1 MTRSWNCGIINP
13 KELEGGQ
20 KLEMRDIV
28 KEDEY
33 AFKRIYE
40 QLEKMDFNNFICS
53 PLING
58 GCGLGKTT
66 ALVDDRIYELFARK
80 LGKERP
86 QILVIESRSTTRD
99 QLRQKNTNPNYHFFQ
114 FQMAANLDFNN
125 YDIIIIDEAHS
136 LFSDA
141 EFAPRATAPLAEWL
155 RKSLCFQIYITASDI
170 EFIEFAN
177 KYFFNKEFELTF
189 PNLDEAHVRYTAKE
203 MYLSISTE
211 RISTILKR
219 KTSHFFQERKKG
231 LFFILSAKNV
241 VELYNYYSSLGY
253 KCGFYVSQ
261 QNETQIVKREELNE
275 DDPDFFDE
283 YGSRAITIDVLDY
296 YKLLEK
302 QRIQLGRESL
312 REALLNGR
320 FPPDVDYL
328 FMTSTGQEGLSLFD
342 VHLDFIFI
350 EDTFPLTINQKIFR
364 YRGNVDE
371 VFLHLPQRR
380 IEQSLIH
387 TMKQVQEL
395 LNASQEYLEG
405 YYKGAGGEKRKG
417 LARAIW
423 YDEEEKKY
431 KVAENYIAFL
441 LTKSET
447 FRALRDNKDNEE
459 WLRAN
464 YGQYAD
470 RFYLVDA
477 KEDRRKDILT
487 DFFKD
492 KDGILLTAQMK
503 EEWAKELKELGLRSK
518 EGKARFTFTTV
529 KNYCEELN
537 VCSFIEAKA
546 NKKDCKLNPEIQY
559 RKNYLRV
566 KLTDS

>member
-1 MTRSWNCGIINP
+1 
-13 KELEGGQ
+13 
-20 KLEMRDIV
+20 MRDII
-28 KEDEY
+28 KEENY

-66 ALVDDRIYELFARK
+66 ALTDDRIYELFARK
-80 LGKERP
+80 LKKAEP

-114 FQMAANLDFNN
+114 FQAASNLNFNT

-211 RISTILKR
+211 KISTILKR
-219 KTSHFFQERKKG
+219 KTSHFFKENKKG

-261 QNETQIVKREELNE
+261 QNETQIVKREELND

-296 YKLLEK
+296 YKMLEK
-302 QRIQLGRESL
+302 QRIQMGHESL
-312 REALLNGR
+312 RESLLAGR
-320 FPPDVDYL
+320 FPEDVDYL

-342 VHLDFIFI
+342 IHLDFIFI

-441 LTKSET
+441 LTKSQT
-447 FRALRDNKDNEE
+447 FRALKENKENEE

-487 DFFKD
+487 EFFKD
-492 KDGILLTAQMK
+492 KDGVLLTARMK
-503 EEWAKELKELGLRSK
+503 EEWLKELKDLGLRNK
-518 EGKARFTFTTV
+518 DNETRFTFTAI
-529 KNYCEELN
+529 KKYCEELN
-537 VCSFIEAKA
+537 ICSFVETNA
-546 NKKDCKLNPEIQY
+546 NKKDCELNDEIQY
-559 RKNYLRV
+559 RKKYLRV
-566 KLTDS
+566 KLIKKQKIAPYSPGLRYIYLNP

>member
-1 MTRSWNCGIINP
+1 
-13 KELEGGQ
+13 
-20 KLEMRDIV
+20 MRDIV
-28 KEDEY
+28 KEENY

-66 ALVDDRIYELFARK
+66 ALTDDRVYELFARK
-80 LGKERP
+80 LKKAEP

-99 QLRQKNTNPNYHFFQ
+99 QLRKKNTNPNYHFFQ
-114 FQMAANLDFNN
+114 FQAASNLNFNT

-211 RISTILKR
+211 KISTILKR
-219 KTSHFFQERKKG
+219 KTSHFFEEKKKG

-241 VELYNYYSSLGY
+241 VELYNYYSALGY
-253 KCGFYVSQ
+253 RCGFYVSQ
-261 QNETQIVKREELNE
+261 QNETQIVKREELND

-296 YKLLEK
+296 YKMLEK
-302 QRIQLGRESL
+302 QRIQMGHESL
-312 REALLNGR
+312 RESLLAGR
-320 FPPDVDYL
+320 FPEDVDYL

-342 VHLDFIFI
+342 IHLDFIFI

-395 LNASQEYLEG
+395 MNASQEFLEG

-441 LTKSET
+441 LTKSQT
-447 FRALRDNKDNEE
+447 FRALKENKENEE

-487 DFFKD
+487 EFFKD
-492 KDGILLTAQMK
+492 KDGVLLTAQLK
-503 EEWAKELKELGLRSK
+503 EEWTSELKELGLSNK
-518 EGKARFTFTTV
+518 KGEKNFTFDYI
-529 KNYCEELN
+529 KKLCKELN
-537 VCSFIEAKA
+537 ICEFKRKVAG
-546 NKKDCKLNPEIQY
+546 KKDCKNNSALIYKKEYLQIKLL
-559 RKNYLRV
+559 KNMD
-566 KLTDS
+566 DSRGLGI

>member
-1 MTRSWNCGIINP
+1 
-13 KELEGGQ
+13 
-20 KLEMRDIV
+20 MRDIV

-66 ALVDDRIYELFARK
+66 ALTDDRVYELFARK
-80 LGKERP
+80 LKKAEP

-114 FQMAANLDFNN
+114 FQAASNLNFNT

-211 RISTILKR
+211 KISTILKR
-219 KTSHFFQERKKG
+219 KTSHFFEENKKG

-261 QNETQIVKREELNE
+261 QNETQIVKREELND

-296 YKLLEK
+296 YKMLEK
-302 QRIQLGRESL
+302 QRIQMGHESL
-312 REALLNGR
+312 RESLLAGR
-320 FPPDVDYL
+320 FPEDVDYL

-342 VHLDFIFI
+342 IHLDFIFI

-395 LNASQEYLEG
+395 LNASQEFLEG

-441 LTKSET
+441 LTKSQT
-447 FRALRDNKDNEE
+447 FRALKENKENEE

-470 RFYLVDA
+470 RFYLVDS

-487 DFFKD
+487 EFFKD
-492 KDGILLTAQMK
+492 KDGVLLTARMK
-503 EEWAKELKELGLRSK
+503 EEWVEELKELGLKSK
-518 EGKARFTFTTV
+518 EGKTRFTFTTV

-537 VCSFIEAKA
+537 ICSFVEAKA

-566 KLTDS
+566 KLTDLQ

>member
-1 MTRSWNCGIINP
+1 
-13 KELEGGQ
+13 
-20 KLEMRDIV
+20 MRDIV
-28 KEDEY
+28 KEDDY

-40 QLEKMDFNNFICS
+40 QLEKLDFNNFICS

-66 ALVDDRIYELFARK
+66 ALTDDRVYELFARK
-80 LGKERP
+80 LKKAEP

-99 QLRQKNTNPNYHFFQ
+99 QLRKKNTNPNYHFFQ
-114 FQMAANLDFNN
+114 FQAASNLNFNT

-211 RISTILKR
+211 KISTILKR
-219 KTSHFFQERKKG
+219 KTSHFFEEKKKG

-241 VELYNYYSSLGY
+241 VELYNYYSALGY

-261 QNETQIVKREELNE
+261 QNETQIVKREELND

-296 YKLLEK
+296 YKMLER
-302 QRIQLGRESL
+302 QRIQMGRETLRESL
-312 REALLNGR
+312 LAGR
-320 FPPDVDYL
+320 FPEDVDYL

-342 VHLDFIFI
+342 IHLDFIFI

-395 LNASQEYLEG
+395 MNASQEFLEG

-441 LTKSET
+441 LTKSQT
-447 FRALRDNKDNEE
+447 FRALKENKENEE

-487 DFFKD
+487 EFFKD
-492 KDGILLTAQMK
+492 KDGVLLTAQMK
-503 EEWAKELKELGLRSK
+503 EEWLKELKDLGLRNK
-518 EGKARFTFTTV
+518 DNETRFTFTTI
-529 KNYCEELN
+529 KKYCEELN
-537 VCSFIEAKA
+537 ICSFTEANA
-546 NKKDCKLNPEIQY
+546 NKKDCELNAEIQY
-559 RKNYLRV
+559 RKKYLRV
-566 KLTDS
+566 KLIKKQKIAPHSPGLRYIYLNP

>member
-1 MTRSWNCGIINP
+1 
-13 KELEGGQ
+13 
-20 KLEMRDIV
+20 MRDIV
-28 KEDEY
+28 KEDDY

-66 ALVDDRIYELFARK
+66 ALTDDRVYELFARK
-80 LGKERP
+80 LKKAEP

-99 QLRQKNTNPNYHFFQ
+99 QLRKKNTNPNYHFFQ
-114 FQMAANLDFNN
+114 FQAASNLSFNT

-211 RISTILKR
+211 KISTILKR
-219 KTSHFFQERKKG
+219 KTSHFFEEKEKG

-253 KCGFYVSQ
+253 RCGFYVSQ
-261 QNETQIVKREELNE
+261 QNETQIVKREELND

-296 YKLLEK
+296 YKMLER
-302 QRIQLGRESL
+302 QRMQMGRETLRESL
-312 REALLNGR
+312 LAGR
-320 FPPDVDYL
+320 FPEDVDYL

-342 VHLDFIFI
+342 IHLDFIFI

-447 FRALRDNKDNEE
+447 FRALKENKENEE

-487 DFFKD
+487 EFFKD
-492 KDGILLTAQMK
+492 KDGVLLTAQLK
-503 EEWAKELKELGLRSK
+503 EEWTSELKELGLSNK
-518 EGKARFTFTTV
+518 KGEKNFTFDYI
-529 KNYCEELN
+529 KKLCKELDICEFKRK
-537 VCSFIEAKA
+537 VAG
-546 NKKDCKLNPEIQY
+546 KKDCRNDSMLIYNCD
-559 RKNYLRV
+559 YLQIILL
-566 KLTDS
+566 KKYG

>member
-1 MTRSWNCGIINP
+1 
-13 KELEGGQ
+13 
-20 KLEMRDIV
+20 MRDII
-28 KEDEY
+28 KEENY

-66 ALVDDRIYELFARK
+66 ALTDDRIYELFARK
-80 LGKERP
+80 LKKAEP

-114 FQMAANLDFNN
+114 FQAASNLNFNT

-211 RISTILKR
+211 KISTILKR
-219 KTSHFFQERKKG
+219 KTSHFFKENKKG

-261 QNETQIVKREELNE
+261 QNETQIVKREELND

-296 YKLLEK
+296 YKMLEK
-302 QRIQLGRESL
+302 QRIQMGHESL
-312 REALLNGR
+312 RESLLAGR
-320 FPPDVDYL
+320 FPEDVDYL

-342 VHLDFIFI
+342 IHLDFIFI

-441 LTKSET
+441 LTKSQT
-447 FRALRDNKDNEE
+447 FRALKENKENEE

-477 KEDRRKDILT
+477 KDDRRKDILT
-487 DFFKD
+487 EFFKD
-492 KDGILLTAQMK
+492 KDGVLLTAQMK
-503 EEWAKELKELGLRSK
+503 EEWLKELKDLGLRNK
-518 EGKARFTFTTV
+518 DNETRFTFTAI
-529 KNYCEELN
+529 KKYCEELN
-537 VCSFIEAKA
+537 ICSFVETNA
-546 NKKDCKLNPEIQY
+546 NKKDCELNDEIQY
-559 RKNYLRV
+559 RKKYLRV
-566 KLTDS
+566 KLIKKQKIAPYSPGLRYIYLNP

>member
-1 MTRSWNCGIINP
+1 
-13 KELEGGQ
+13 
-20 KLEMRDIV
+20 MRDII
-28 KEDEY
+28 KEENY

-66 ALVDDRIYELFARK
+66 ALTDDRVYELFARK
-80 LGKERP
+80 LKKAEP

-114 FQMAANLDFNN
+114 FQAASNLNFNT

-189 PNLDEAHVRYTAKE
+189 PNLNEAHVRYTAKE

-211 RISTILKR
+211 KISTILKR
-219 KTSHFFQERKKG
+219 KTSHFFEENKKG

-261 QNETQIVKREELNE
+261 QNETQIVKREELND

-296 YKLLEK
+296 YKMLEK
-302 QRIQLGRESL
+302 QRIQMGHESL
-312 REALLNGR
+312 RESLLAGR
-320 FPPDVDYL
+320 FPEDVDYL

-342 VHLDFIFI
+342 IHLDFIFI

-441 LTKSET
+441 LTKSQT
-447 FRALRDNKDNEE
+447 FRALKENKENEE
-459 WLRAN
+459 WLRTN

-487 DFFKD
+487 EFFKD
-492 KDGILLTAQMK
+492 KDGVLLTAQMK
-503 EEWAKELKELGLRSK
+503 EEWLKELKDLGLRNK
-518 EGKARFTFTTV
+518 DNETRFTFTAI
-529 KNYCEELN
+529 KKYCEELN
-537 VCSFIEAKA
+537 ICSFIETNA
-546 NKKDCKLNPEIQY
+546 NKKDCELNDEIQY
-559 RKNYLRV
+559 RKKYLRV
-566 KLTDS
+566 KLIKK

>member
-1 MTRSWNCGIINP
+1 M
-13 KELEGGQ
+13 ELEGGQ

-80 LGKERP
+80 LGKEKP

-459 WLRAN
+459 WLHAN

-487 DFFKD
+487 DFFKN
-492 KDGILLTAQMK
+492 KDGVLLTEQLK
-503 EEWAKELKELGLRSK
+503 QEWLEELKELGLADRADRKSY
-518 EGKARFTFTTV
+518 TFDFII
-529 KNYCEELN
+529 KYCRENDICE
-537 VCSFIEAKA
+537 FKRAKA
-546 NKKDCKLNPEIQY
+546 NKKDCMKDSNLVY
-559 RKNYLRV
+559 RKEYLKI
-566 KLTDS
+566 KLL

>member
-1 MTRSWNCGIINP
+1 
-13 KELEGGQ
+13 
-20 KLEMRDIV
+20 MRDIV
-28 KEDEY
+28 KEKNY

-66 ALVDDRIYELFARK
+66 ALTDDRVYELFARK
-80 LGKERP
+80 LKKAEP

-99 QLRQKNTNPNYHFFQ
+99 QLRKKNTNPNYHFFQ
-114 FQMAANLDFNN
+114 FQAASNLSFNT

-211 RISTILKR
+211 KISTILKR
-219 KTSHFFQERKKG
+219 KTSHFFEENKKG

-253 KCGFYVSQ
+253 RCGFYVSQ
-261 QNETQIVKREELNE
+261 QNETQIVKREELND

-296 YKLLEK
+296 YKMLER
-302 QRIQLGRESL
+302 QRIQMGRETL
-312 REALLNGR
+312 RDALLSGH
-320 FPPDVDYL
+320 FPEDVDYL

-342 VHLDFIFI
+342 IHLDFIFI

-431 KVAENYIAFL
+431 KVA
-441 LTKSET
+441 
-447 FRALRDNKDNEE
+447 
-459 WLRAN
+459 
-464 YGQYAD
+464 
-470 RFYLVDA
+470 
-477 KEDRRKDILT
+477 
-487 DFFKD
+487 
-492 KDGILLTAQMK
+492 
-503 EEWAKELKELGLRSK
+503 
-518 EGKARFTFTTV
+518 
-529 KNYCEELN
+529 
-537 VCSFIEAKA
+537 
-546 NKKDCKLNPEIQY
+546 
-559 RKNYLRV
+559 
-566 KLTDS
+566 

>member
-1 MTRSWNCGIINP
+1 
-13 KELEGGQ
+13 
-20 KLEMRDIV
+20 MRDVI
-28 KEDEY
+28 KEENY

-66 ALVDDRIYELFARK
+66 ALTDDRVYELFARK
-80 LGKERP
+80 LKKAEP

-99 QLRQKNTNPNYHFFQ
+99 QLRKKNTNPNYHFFQ
-114 FQMAANLDFNN
+114 FQAASNLNFNT

-211 RISTILKR
+211 KISTILKR
-219 KTSHFFQERKKG
+219 KTSHFFGENKKG

-241 VELYNYYSSLGY
+241 VELYNYYSALGY
-253 KCGFYVSQ
+253 RCGFYVSQ
-261 QNETQIVKREELNE
+261 QNETQIVKREELND

-296 YKLLEK
+296 YKMLEK
-302 QRIQLGRESL
+302 QRIQMGHESL
-312 REALLNGR
+312 RESLLAGR
-320 FPPDVDYL
+320 FPEDVDYL

-342 VHLDFIFI
+342 IHLDFIFI

-395 LNASQEYLEG
+395 MNASQEFLEG

-441 LTKSET
+441 LTKSQT
-447 FRALRDNKDNEE
+447 FRALKENKENEE

-487 DFFKD
+487 EFFKD
-492 KDGILLTAQMK
+492 KDGVLLTVQLK
-503 EEWAKELKELGLRSK
+503 EEWTNKLKELGLSNK
-518 EGKARFTFTTV
+518 KGEKNFTFDYI
-529 KNYCEELN
+529 KKLCKELN
-537 VCSFIEAKA
+537 ICEFKRKVAG
-546 NKKDCKLNPEIQY
+546 KKDCKNNSTLIYKKEYLQIKLL
-559 RKNYLRV
+559 KNM
-566 KLTDS
+566 DESGG

>member
-1 MTRSWNCGIINP
+1 
-13 KELEGGQ
+13 
-20 KLEMRDIV
+20 MRGIV
-28 KEDEY
+28 KEDN
-33 AFKRIYE
+33 FVFTKIYN
-40 QLEKMDFNNFICS
+40 QLEQMDFDDFICS
-53 PLING
+53 PLVNG

-66 ALVDDRIYELFARK
+66 ALVDDRMYELFARK
-80 LGKERP
+80 LGKAEP

-99 QLRQKNTNPNYHFFQ
+99 QLRLKNANPNYHFYQ
-114 FQMAANLDFNN
+114 FQMATNLNFNN

-155 RKSLCFQIYITASDI
+155 RKSLCFQIYITASDE

-177 KYFFNKEFELTF
+177 RYFFDKEFELTF
-189 PNLDEAHVRYTAKE
+189 PNLEEVHVKYTAKE

-211 RISTILKR
+211 QISTVLKR
-219 KTSHFFQERKKG
+219 KTAHFFQEKKKG

-253 KCGFYVSQ
+253 RCGFYVSQ
-261 QNETQIVKREELNE
+261 QNETQIVKREDITEE
-275 DDPDFFDE
+275 DPDFFDE
-283 YGSRAITIDVLDY
+283 YGSRAVTIDVLDY

-302 QRIQLGRESL
+302 QRIQLGHESL
-312 REALLNGR
+312 REALLKGR
-320 FPPDVDYL
+320 FPQDVDYL
-328 FMTSTGQEGLSLFD
+328 FMTSTGQEGLSLFN

-380 IEQSLIH
+380 IEQSLIYSL
-387 TMKQVQEL
+387 KKVEEL
-395 LNASQEYLEG
+395 MNASQEYLEG
-405 YYKGAGGEKRKG
+405 YYKGAGAEKRKG
-417 LARAIW
+417 IARAIW

-441 LTKSET
+441 LTKSKT
-447 FRALRDNKDNEE
+447 FRELRENKDNEE
-459 WLRAN
+459 WLRDH

-470 RFYLVDA
+470 RFYLVNS
-477 KEDRRKDILT
+477 KEDKRTDILT

-492 KDGILLTAQMK
+492 KDGILLTNQLK
-503 EEWAKELKELGLRSK
+503 EKWLNELKELGLSD
-518 EGKARFTFTTV
+518 KADRKSYTFDFV
-529 KNYCEELN
+529 IKYCRENSICEFQKA
-537 VCSFIEAKA
+537 SA
-546 NKKDCKLNPEIQY
+546 NKKDCELNNEIEY
-559 RKNYLRV
+559 RKKYLRI
-566 KLTDS
+566 KLIKK

>member
-1 MTRSWNCGIINP
+1 
-13 KELEGGQ
+13 
-20 KLEMRDIV
+20 MRDII
-28 KEDEY
+28 KEESY

-66 ALVDDRIYELFARK
+66 ALTDDRIYELFARK
-80 LGKERP
+80 LKKAEP

-114 FQMAANLDFNN
+114 FQAASNLSFNT

-211 RISTILKR
+211 KISTILKR
-219 KTSHFFQERKKG
+219 KTPHFFEEKKKG

-241 VELYNYYSSLGY
+241 VELYNYYSALGY

-261 QNETQIVKREELNE
+261 QNETQIVKREELND

-296 YKLLEK
+296 YKMLER
-302 QRIQLGRESL
+302 QRMQMGRETL
-312 REALLNGR
+312 RDALLGGH
-320 FPPDVDYL
+320 FPEDVDYL

-342 VHLDFIFI
+342 IHLDFIFI

-395 LNASQEYLEG
+395 MNASQEYLEG

-441 LTKSET
+441 LTKSQT
-447 FRALRDNKDNEE
+447 FRALKENKENEE

-487 DFFKD
+487 EFFKD
-492 KDGILLTAQMK
+492 KDGVLLTERLK
-503 EEWAKELKELGLRSK
+503 EEWLEELKELGLSD
-518 EGKARFTFTTV
+518 KADRKGYTFDFII
-529 KNYCEELN
+529 KYCRENNICEFRKTN
-537 VCSFIEAKA
+537 A
-546 NKKDCKLNPEIQY
+546 NKKDCQANQEIEY
-559 RKNYLRV
+559 RKKYLRV
-566 KLTDS
+566 KMPPRE

>member
-1 MTRSWNCGIINP
+1 
-13 KELEGGQ
+13 
-20 KLEMRDIV
+20 MRDIV
-28 KEDEY
+28 KEDDY

-40 QLEKMDFNNFICS
+40 QLEKLDFNNFICS

-66 ALVDDRIYELFARK
+66 ALTDDRVYELFARK
-80 LGKERP
+80 LKKAEP

-99 QLRQKNTNPNYHFFQ
+99 QLRKKNTNPNYHFFQ
-114 FQMAANLDFNN
+114 FQAASNLNFNT

-211 RISTILKR
+211 KISTILKR
-219 KTSHFFQERKKG
+219 KTSHFFEEKKKG

-241 VELYNYYSSLGY
+241 VELYNYYSTLGY
-253 KCGFYVSQ
+253 RCGFYVSQ
-261 QNETQIVKREELNE
+261 QNETQIVKREELND

-296 YKLLEK
+296 YKMLEK
-302 QRIQLGRESL
+302 QRIQMGHESL
-312 REALLNGR
+312 RESLLAGR
-320 FPPDVDYL
+320 FPEDVDYL

-342 VHLDFIFI
+342 IHLDFIFI

-395 LNASQEYLEG
+395 MNASQEFLEG

-423 YDEEEKKY
+423 FDEEEKKY

-441 LTKSET
+441 LTKSQT
-447 FRALRDNKDNEE
+447 FRALKENKENEE

-487 DFFKD
+487 EFFKD
-492 KDGILLTAQMK
+492 KDGVLLTAQMK
-503 EEWAKELKELGLRSK
+503 EEWLKELKELGLRNK
-518 EGKARFTFTTV
+518 DNETRFTFTTI
-529 KNYCEELN
+529 KKYCEELN
-537 VCSFIEAKA
+537 ICSFTEANA
-546 NKKDCKLNPEIQY
+546 NKKDCELNAEIQY
-559 RKNYLRV
+559 RKKYLRV
-566 KLTDS
+566 KLIKK

>member
-1 MTRSWNCGIINP
+1 
-13 KELEGGQ
+13 
-20 KLEMRDIV
+20 MRDIV

-114 FQMAANLDFNN
+114 FQMATNLDFNN

-219 KTSHFFQERKKG
+219 KTSHFFQENKKG

-342 VHLDFIFI
+342 IHLDFIFI

-431 KVAENYIAFL
+431 KVAENYIVFL

-492 KDGILLTAQMK
+492 KDGVLLTEQLK
-503 EEWAKELKELGLRSK
+503 QEWLEELKELGLSNK
-518 EGKARFTFTTV
+518 KGEKNFTFDFI
-529 KNYCEELN
+529 KKSCEELEI
-537 VCSFIEAKA
+537 CEFKRTKA
-546 NKKDCKLNPEIQY
+546 NKKDCDKNNDLTY
-559 RKNYLRV
+559 RKTYLKV
-566 KLTDS
+566 VLSKIGANQGG

>member
-1 MTRSWNCGIINP
+1 
-13 KELEGGQ
+13 
-20 KLEMRDIV
+20 MRDII
-28 KEDEY
+28 KEDDY

-66 ALVDDRIYELFARK
+66 ALTDDRVYELFARK
-80 LGKERP
+80 LKKAEP

-114 FQMAANLDFNN
+114 FQAASNLSFNT

-155 RKSLCFQIYITASDI
+155 RKSLCFQIYLTASDI

-189 PNLDEAHVRYTAKE
+189 PNLNEAHVRYTAKE

-211 RISTILKR
+211 KISTILKR
-219 KTSHFFQERKKG
+219 KTSHFFEENKKG

-261 QNETQIVKREELNE
+261 QNETQIVKKEDLND

-296 YKLLEK
+296 YKMLEK
-302 QRIQLGRESL
+302 QRIQMGHESL
-312 REALLNGR
+312 RESLLAGR
-320 FPPDVDYL
+320 FPEDVDYL

-342 VHLDFIFI
+342 IHLDFIFI

-441 LTKSET
+441 LTKSQT
-447 FRALRDNKDNEE
+447 FRALKENKENEE

-487 DFFKD
+487 EFFKD
-492 KDGILLTAQMK
+492 KDGVLLTARMK
-503 EEWAKELKELGLRSK
+503 EEWLKELKDLGLRNK
-518 EGKARFTFTTV
+518 DNETRFTFTAI
-529 KNYCEELN
+529 KKYCEELN
-537 VCSFIEAKA
+537 ICSFTEANA
-546 NKKDCKLNPEIQY
+546 NKKDCELNAEVQY
-559 RKNYLRV
+559 RKKYLRV
-566 KLTDS
+566 KLIKK

>member
-1 MTRSWNCGIINP
+1 
-13 KELEGGQ
+13 
-20 KLEMRDIV
+20 MRDVI
-28 KEDEY
+28 KEENY

-66 ALVDDRIYELFARK
+66 ALTDDRVYELFARK
-80 LGKERP
+80 LKKTEP

-99 QLRQKNTNPNYHFFQ
+99 QLRKKNTNPNYHFFQ
-114 FQMAANLDFNN
+114 FQAASNLNFNT

-211 RISTILKR
+211 KISTILKR
-219 KTSHFFQERKKG
+219 KTSHFFEKKKKG

-241 VELYNYYSSLGY
+241 VELYNYYSALGY

-261 QNETQIVKREELNE
+261 QNETQIVKREELND

-296 YKLLEK
+296 YKMLEK
-302 QRIQLGRESL
+302 QRIQMGHESL
-312 REALLNGR
+312 RESLLAGR
-320 FPPDVDYL
+320 FPEDVDYL

-342 VHLDFIFI
+342 IHLDFIFI

-395 LNASQEYLEG
+395 MNASQEFLEG

-423 YDEEEKKY
+423 FDEEEKKY

-441 LTKSET
+441 LTKSQT
-447 FRALRDNKDNEE
+447 FRALKENKENEE

-487 DFFKD
+487 EFFKD
-492 KDGILLTAQMK
+492 KDGVLLTAQMK
-503 EEWAKELKELGLRSK
+503 EEWLKELKDLGLRNK
-518 EGKARFTFTTV
+518 DNETRFTFTTI
-529 KNYCEELN
+529 KKYCEELN
-537 VCSFIEAKA
+537 ICSFTEANA
-546 NKKDCKLNPEIQY
+546 NKKDCELNAEIQY
-559 RKNYLRV
+559 RKKYLRV
-566 KLTDS
+566 KLIKKQKIAPHSPGLRYIYLNP

>member
-1 MTRSWNCGIINP
+1 
-13 KELEGGQ
+13 
-20 KLEMRDIV
+20 MRDVI
-28 KEDEY
+28 KEENY

-66 ALVDDRIYELFARK
+66 ALTDDRVYELFARK
-80 LGKERP
+80 LKKTEP

-99 QLRQKNTNPNYHFFQ
+99 QLRKKNTNPNYHFFQ
-114 FQMAANLDFNN
+114 FQAASNLNFNT

-211 RISTILKR
+211 KISTILKR
-219 KTSHFFQERKKG
+219 KTSHFFEKKKKG

-253 KCGFYVSQ
+253 RCGFYVSQ
-261 QNETQIVKREELNE
+261 QNETQIVKREELND

-296 YKLLEK
+296 YKMLEK
-302 QRIQLGRESL
+302 QRIQMGHESL
-312 REALLNGR
+312 RESLLAGR
-320 FPPDVDYL
+320 FPEDVDYL

-342 VHLDFIFI
+342 IHLDFIFI

-395 LNASQEYLEG
+395 MNASQEFLEG

-423 YDEEEKKY
+423 FDEEEKKY

-441 LTKSET
+441 LTKSQT
-447 FRALRDNKDNEE
+447 FRALKENKENEE

-487 DFFKD
+487 EFFKD
-492 KDGILLTAQMK
+492 KDGVLLTAQMK
-503 EEWAKELKELGLRSK
+503 EEWLKELKDLGLRNK
-518 EGKARFTFTTV
+518 DNETRFTFTTI
-529 KNYCEELN
+529 KKYCEELN
-537 VCSFIEAKA
+537 ICSFTEANA
-546 NKKDCKLNPEIQY
+546 NKKDCELNAEIQY
-559 RKNYLRV
+559 RKKYLRV
-566 KLTDS
+566 KLIKK

>member
-1 MTRSWNCGIINP
+1 
-13 KELEGGQ
+13 
-20 KLEMRDIV
+20 MRDIV
-28 KEDEY
+28 KEDDY

-66 ALVDDRIYELFARK
+66 ALTDDRIYELFARK
-80 LGKERP
+80 LKKAEP

-114 FQMAANLDFNN
+114 FQAASNLNFNT

-211 RISTILKR
+211 KISTILKR
-219 KTSHFFQERKKG
+219 KTSHFFEEKKKG

-253 KCGFYVSQ
+253 RCGFYVSQ
-261 QNETQIVKREELNE
+261 QNETQIVKREELND

-296 YKLLEK
+296 YKMLEK
-302 QRIQLGRESL
+302 QRIQMGHESL
-312 REALLNGR
+312 RESLLAGR
-320 FPPDVDYL
+320 FPEDVDYL

-342 VHLDFIFI
+342 IHLDFIFI

-395 LNASQEYLEG
+395 MNASQEFLEG

-441 LTKSET
+441 LTKSQT
-447 FRALRDNKDNEE
+447 FRALKENKENEE

-487 DFFKD
+487 EFFKD
-492 KDGILLTAQMK
+492 KDGVLLTDSLKK
-503 EEWAKELKELGLRSK
+503 EWLDELKELGLRDRS
-518 EGKARFTFTTV
+518 GKKDYSFDFIIKSCR
-529 KNYCEELN
+529 ELN
-537 VCSFIEAKA
+537 ICDFKKTKA
-546 NKKDCKLNPEIQY
+546 NKKDCNLNSEIQY
-559 RKNYLRV
+559 RKNYL
-566 KLTDS
+566 KIIF

>member
-1 MTRSWNCGIINP
+1 
-13 KELEGGQ
+13 
-20 KLEMRDIV
+20 MRDII
-28 KEDEY
+28 KEENY

-66 ALVDDRIYELFARK
+66 ALTDDRIYELFARK
-80 LGKERP
+80 LKKAEP

-114 FQMAANLDFNN
+114 FQAASNLNFNT

-189 PNLDEAHVRYTAKE
+189 PNLNEAHVRYTAKE

-211 RISTILKR
+211 KISTILKR
-219 KTSHFFQERKKG
+219 KTSHFFKENKKG

-261 QNETQIVKREELNE
+261 QNETQIVKREELND

-296 YKLLEK
+296 YKMLEK
-302 QRIQLGRESL
+302 QRIQMGHESL
-312 REALLNGR
+312 RESLLAGR
-320 FPPDVDYL
+320 FPEDVDYL

-342 VHLDFIFI
+342 IHLDFIFI

-441 LTKSET
+441 LTKSQT
-447 FRALRDNKDNEE
+447 FRALKENKENEE

-477 KEDRRKDILT
+477 KDDRRKDILT
-487 DFFKD
+487 EFFKD

-503 EEWAKELKELGLRSK
+503 EEWLKELKDLGLRNK
-518 EGKARFTFTTV
+518 DNETRFTFTAI
-529 KNYCEELN
+529 KKYCEELN
-537 VCSFIEAKA
+537 ICSFVETNA
-546 NKKDCKLNPEIQY
+546 NKKDCELNDEIQY
-559 RKNYLRV
+559 RKKYLRV
-566 KLTDS
+566 KLIKK

>member
-1 MTRSWNCGIINP
+1 
-13 KELEGGQ
+13 
-20 KLEMRDIV
+20 MRDIV

-66 ALVDDRIYELFARK
+66 ALTDDRIYELFARK
-80 LGKERP
+80 LKKAEP

-114 FQMAANLDFNN
+114 FQAASNLSFNT

-189 PNLDEAHVRYTAKE
+189 PNLNEAHVRYTAKE

-219 KTSHFFQERKKG
+219 KTSHFFEENKKG

-261 QNETQIVKREELNE
+261 QNETQIVKREELND

-296 YKLLEK
+296 YKMLER
-302 QRIQLGRESL
+302 QRIQMGRETLRESL
-312 REALLNGR
+312 LAGR
-320 FPPDVDYL
+320 FPEDVDYL

-342 VHLDFIFI
+342 IHLDFIFI

-441 LTKSET
+441 LTKSQT
-447 FRALRDNKDNEE
+447 FRALKENKENEE

-487 DFFKD
+487 EFFRD
-492 KDGILLTAQMK
+492 KDGVLLTARMK
-503 EEWAKELKELGLRSK
+503 EEWLKELKDLGLRNK
-518 EGKARFTFTTV
+518 DNETRFTFTAI
-529 KNYCEELN
+529 KKYCEELN
-537 VCSFIEAKA
+537 ICSFVEANA
-546 NKKDCKLNPEIQY
+546 NKKDCELNAEIQY
-559 RKNYLRV
+559 RKKYLRV
-566 KLTDS
+566 KLIKK

>member
-1 MTRSWNCGIINP
+1 
-13 KELEGGQ
+13 
-20 KLEMRDIV
+20 MRDIV
-28 KEDEY
+28 KEDDY

-40 QLEKMDFNNFICS
+40 QLEKLDFNNFICS

-66 ALVDDRIYELFARK
+66 ALTDDRVYELFARK
-80 LGKERP
+80 LKKAEP

-99 QLRQKNTNPNYHFFQ
+99 QLRKKNTNPNYHFFQ
-114 FQMAANLDFNN
+114 FQAASNLNFNT

-211 RISTILKR
+211 KISTILKR
-219 KTSHFFQERKKG
+219 KTSHFFEEKKKG

-253 KCGFYVSQ
+253 RCGFYVSQ
-261 QNETQIVKREELNE
+261 QNETQIVKREELND

-296 YKLLEK
+296 YKMLEK
-302 QRIQLGRESL
+302 QRIQMGHESL
-312 REALLNGR
+312 RESLLAGR
-320 FPPDVDYL
+320 FPEDVDYL

-342 VHLDFIFI
+342 IHLDFIFI

-395 LNASQEYLEG
+395 MNASQEFLEG

-423 YDEEEKKY
+423 FDEEEKKY

-441 LTKSET
+441 LTKSQT
-447 FRALRDNKDNEE
+447 FRALKENKENEE

-487 DFFKD
+487 EFFKD
-492 KDGILLTAQMK
+492 KDGVLLTAQMK
-503 EEWAKELKELGLRSK
+503 EEWLKELKELGLRNK
-518 EGKARFTFTTV
+518 DNETRFTFTTI
-529 KNYCEELN
+529 KKYCEELN
-537 VCSFIEAKA
+537 ICSFTEANA
-546 NKKDCKLNPEIQY
+546 NKKDCELNAEIQY
-559 RKNYLRV
+559 RKKYLRV
-566 KLTDS
+566 KLVKK

>member
-1 MTRSWNCGIINP
+1 
-13 KELEGGQ
+13 
-20 KLEMRDIV
+20 MRDII
-28 KEDEY
+28 KEENY

-66 ALVDDRIYELFARK
+66 ALTDDRVYELFARK
-80 LGKERP
+80 LKKAEP

-114 FQMAANLDFNN
+114 FQAASNLNFNT

-189 PNLDEAHVRYTAKE
+189 PNLNEAHVRYTAKE

-211 RISTILKR
+211 KISTILKR
-219 KTSHFFQERKKG
+219 KTSHFFEENKKG

-261 QNETQIVKREELNE
+261 QNETQIVKREELND

-296 YKLLEK
+296 YKMLEK
-302 QRIQLGRESL
+302 QRIQMGHESL
-312 REALLNGR
+312 RESLLAGR
-320 FPPDVDYL
+320 FPEDVDYL

-342 VHLDFIFI
+342 IHLDFIFI

-441 LTKSET
+441 LTKSQT
-447 FRALRDNKDNEE
+447 FRALKENKENEE
-459 WLRAN
+459 WLRTN

-487 DFFKD
+487 EFFKD
-492 KDGILLTAQMK
+492 KDGVLLTAQMK
-503 EEWAKELKELGLRSK
+503 EEWLKELKDLGLRNK
-518 EGKARFTFTTV
+518 DNETRFTFTAI
-529 KNYCEELN
+529 KKYCEELN
-537 VCSFIEAKA
+537 ICSFIETNA
-546 NKKDCKLNPEIQY
+546 NKKDCELNDEIQY
-559 RKNYLRV
+559 RKKYLRV
-566 KLTDS
+566 KLIKKQKIAPYSPGLRYIYLNP

>member
-1 MTRSWNCGIINP
+1 
-13 KELEGGQ
+13 
-20 KLEMRDIV
+20 MRDIV
-28 KEDEY
+28 KEENY

-66 ALVDDRIYELFARK
+66 ALTDDRVYELFASK
-80 LGKERP
+80 LKKAEP
-86 QILVIESRSTTRD
+86 QVLVIESRSTTRD

-114 FQMAANLDFNN
+114 FQAASNLSFNT

-211 RISTILKR
+211 KISTILKR
-219 KTSHFFQERKKG
+219 KTSHFFEEKKKG

-261 QNETQIVKREELNE
+261 QNETQIVKREELND

-296 YKLLEK
+296 YKMLEK
-302 QRIQLGRESL
+302 QRIQMGHETLRESL
-312 REALLNGR
+312 LAGR
-320 FPPDVDYL
+320 FPEDVDYL

-342 VHLDFIFI
+342 IHLDFIFI

-395 LNASQEYLEG
+395 MNASQEYLEG

-441 LTKSET
+441 LTKSQT
-447 FRALRDNKDNEE
+447 FRALKENKENEE

-487 DFFKD
+487 EFFKD
-492 KDGILLTAQMK
+492 KDGVLLTERLK
-503 EEWAKELKELGLRSK
+503 EEWLAELKEMGLSD
-518 EGKARFTFTTV
+518 KADRKGYTFDFII
-529 KNYCEELN
+529 KYCRENNICEFKK
-537 VCSFIEAKA
+537 VKA
-546 NKKDCKLNPEIQY
+546 NKKDCEKNNNLIY
-559 RKNYLRV
+559 RKTYL
-566 KLTDS
+566 KIILL

>member
-1 MTRSWNCGIINP
+1 
-13 KELEGGQ
+13 
-20 KLEMRDIV
+20 MRDIV
-28 KEDEY
+28 KEDDY

-40 QLEKMDFNNFICS
+40 QLEKLDFNNFICS

-66 ALVDDRIYELFARK
+66 ALTDDRVYKLFARK
-80 LGKERP
+80 LKKAEP

-99 QLRQKNTNPNYHFFQ
+99 QLRKKNTNPNYHFFQ
-114 FQMAANLDFNN
+114 FQAASNLNFNT

-211 RISTILKR
+211 KISTILKR
-219 KTSHFFQERKKG
+219 KTSHFFEEKKKG

-261 QNETQIVKREELNE
+261 QNETQIVKREELND

-296 YKLLEK
+296 YKMLEK
-302 QRIQLGRESL
+302 QRTQMGHESL
-312 REALLNGR
+312 RESLLAGR
-320 FPPDVDYL
+320 FPEDVDYL

-342 VHLDFIFI
+342 IHLDFIFI

-395 LNASQEYLEG
+395 LNASQEFLEG

-441 LTKSET
+441 LTKSQT
-447 FRALRDNKDNEE
+447 FRALKENKENEE

-487 DFFKD
+487 EFFKD
-492 KDGILLTAQMK
+492 KDGILLTARMK
-503 EEWAKELKELGLRSK
+503 EEWLKELKELGLRNK
-518 EGKARFTFTTV
+518 DNETRFTFTTI
-529 KNYCEELN
+529 KKYCEELN
-537 VCSFIEAKA
+537 ICSFTEANA
-546 NKKDCKLNPEIQY
+546 NKKDCELNAEIQY
-559 RKNYLRV
+559 RKKYLRV
-566 KLTDS
+566 KLIKK

>member
-1 MTRSWNCGIINP
+1 
-13 KELEGGQ
+13 
-20 KLEMRDIV
+20 MRDIV

-66 ALVDDRIYELFARK
+66 ALTDDRIYKLFARK
-80 LGKERP
+80 LKKAEP

-99 QLRQKNTNPNYHFFQ
+99 QLRKKNTNPNYHFFQ
-114 FQMAANLDFNN
+114 FQAASNLNFNT

-211 RISTILKR
+211 KISTILKR
-219 KTSHFFQERKKG
+219 KTSHFFEEKKKG

-241 VELYNYYSSLGY
+241 VELYNYYSALGY

-261 QNETQIVKREELNE
+261 QNETQIVKREELND

-296 YKLLEK
+296 YKMLEK
-302 QRIQLGRESL
+302 QRIQMGHESL
-312 REALLNGR
+312 RESLLAGR
-320 FPPDVDYL
+320 FPEDVDYL

-342 VHLDFIFI
+342 IHLDFIFI

-395 LNASQEYLEG
+395 MNASQEFLEG

-441 LTKSET
+441 LTKSQT
-447 FRALRDNKDNEE
+447 FRALKENKENEE

-470 RFYLVDA
+470 RFYLVDS

-487 DFFKD
+487 EFFKD
-492 KDGILLTAQMK
+492 KDGVLLTAQMK
-503 EEWAKELKELGLRSK
+503 EEWLKELKDLGLRNK
-518 EGKARFTFTTV
+518 DNETRFTFTTI
-529 KNYCEELN
+529 KKYCEELN
-537 VCSFIEAKA
+537 ICSFTEANA
-546 NKKDCKLNPEIQY
+546 NKKDCELNAEIQY
-559 RKNYLRV
+559 RKKYLRV
-566 KLTDS
+566 KLIKKQKIAPHSPGLRYIYLNP

>member
-1 MTRSWNCGIINP
+1 
-13 KELEGGQ
+13 
-20 KLEMRDIV
+20 MRDIV
-28 KEDEY
+28 KEDDY

-40 QLEKMDFNNFICS
+40 QLEKLDFNNFICS

-66 ALVDDRIYELFARK
+66 ALTDDRVYELFARK
-80 LGKERP
+80 LKKAEP

-99 QLRQKNTNPNYHFFQ
+99 QLRKKNTNPNYHFFQ
-114 FQMAANLDFNN
+114 FQAASNLNFNT

-211 RISTILKR
+211 KISTILKR
-219 KTSHFFQERKKG
+219 KTSHFFEEKKKG

-241 VELYNYYSSLGY
+241 VELYNYYSALGY
-253 KCGFYVSQ
+253 RCGFYVSQ
-261 QNETQIVKREELNE
+261 QNETQIVKREELND

-296 YKLLEK
+296 YKMLER
-302 QRIQLGRESL
+302 QRIQMGRETLRESL
-312 REALLNGR
+312 LAGR
-320 FPPDVDYL
+320 FPEDVDYL

-342 VHLDFIFI
+342 IHLDFIFI

-395 LNASQEYLEG
+395 MNASQEFLEG

-441 LTKSET
+441 LTKSQT
-447 FRALRDNKDNEE
+447 FRALKENKENEE

-487 DFFKD
+487 EFFKD
-492 KDGILLTAQMK
+492 KDGVLLTAQMK
-503 EEWAKELKELGLRSK
+503 EEWLKELKDLGLRNK
-518 EGKARFTFTTV
+518 DNETRFTFTTI
-529 KNYCEELN
+529 KKYCEELN
-537 VCSFIEAKA
+537 ICSFTEANA
-546 NKKDCKLNPEIQY
+546 NKKDCELNAEIQY
-559 RKNYLRV
+559 RKKYLRV
-566 KLTDS
+566 KLIKKQKIAPHSPGLRYIYLNP

>member
-1 MTRSWNCGIINP
+1 
-13 KELEGGQ
+13 
-20 KLEMRDIV
+20 MRDVI
-28 KEDEY
+28 KEENY

-66 ALVDDRIYELFARK
+66 ALTDDRIYELFARK
-80 LGKERP
+80 LKKAEP

-114 FQMAANLDFNN
+114 FQAASNLNFNT

-211 RISTILKR
+211 KISTILKR
-219 KTSHFFQERKKG
+219 KTSHFFKENKKG

-261 QNETQIVKREELNE
+261 QNETQIVKREELND

-296 YKLLEK
+296 YKMLEK
-302 QRIQLGRESL
+302 QRIQMGHESL
-312 REALLNGR
+312 RESLLAGR
-320 FPPDVDYL
+320 FPEDVDYL

-342 VHLDFIFI
+342 IHLDFIFI

-441 LTKSET
+441 LTKSQT
-447 FRALRDNKDNEE
+447 FRALKENKENEE

-477 KEDRRKDILT
+477 KDDRRKDILT
-487 DFFKD
+487 EFFKD

-503 EEWAKELKELGLRSK
+503 EEWLKELKDLGLRNK
-518 EGKARFTFTTV
+518 DNETRFTFTAI
-529 KNYCEELN
+529 KKYCEELN
-537 VCSFIEAKA
+537 ICSFVETNA
-546 NKKDCKLNPEIQY
+546 NKKDCELNDEIQY
-559 RKNYLRV
+559 RKKYLRV
-566 KLTDS
+566 KLIKK

>member
-1 MTRSWNCGIINP
+1 
-13 KELEGGQ
+13 
-20 KLEMRDIV
+20 MRDII
-28 KEDEY
+28 KEENY

-66 ALVDDRIYELFARK
+66 ALTDDRIYELFARK
-80 LGKERP
+80 LKKAEP

-114 FQMAANLDFNN
+114 FQAASNLNFNT

-211 RISTILKR
+211 KISTILKR
-219 KTSHFFQERKKG
+219 KTSHFFKENKKG

-261 QNETQIVKREELNE
+261 QNETQIVKREELND

-296 YKLLEK
+296 YKMLEK
-302 QRIQLGRESL
+302 QRIQMGHESL
-312 REALLNGR
+312 RESLLAGR
-320 FPPDVDYL
+320 FPEDVDYL

-342 VHLDFIFI
+342 IHLDFIFI

-441 LTKSET
+441 LTKSQT
-447 FRALRDNKDNEE
+447 FRALKENKENEE

-477 KEDRRKDILT
+477 KDDRRKDILT
-487 DFFKD
+487 EFFKD

-503 EEWAKELKELGLRSK
+503 EEWLKELKDLGLRNK
-518 EGKARFTFTTV
+518 DNETRFTFTAI
-529 KNYCEELN
+529 KKYCEELN
-537 VCSFIEAKA
+537 ICSFVETNA
-546 NKKDCKLNPEIQY
+546 NKKDCELNDEIQY
-559 RKNYLRV
+559 RKKYLRV
-566 KLTDS
+566 KLIKK